1 MLAQSLKAMPALHR
15 LDIQAHSALVDANAW
30 KTLLET
36 SLPMLTHFT
45 LKTTVRRLNYANIE
59 KILASFKTPFWISKK
74 KFYMIITR
82 HMHSDNKEFGFYKMP
97 ADDVDEFN
105 QPVIQFWIAPLRAR
119 IDDIPTNDIAKFGI
133 GDRARRFSRY
143 YYFRN
148 VKLLV
153 VYNLD
158 EDLLEWLLT
167 CVNYSQIE
175 HLDISQLDTKCN
187 TTTALLSYVRNIVSL
202 RIKYGHLH
210 THQSVFSENNSCLK
224 YLDMSVAEHHFH
236 KKDIT
241 IISKLFPD
249 IEHLVINTKMLWN
262 IPLLRTYLPRLC
274 SLTFKIID
282 SQFSSYTNSKKK
294 LWDKQFEQKIKFS
307 FQRDDDWITVWIDQ
321 DALEESYWQTFNSLS
336 DPGRLKSIVARF
348 FKRGF
353 PFSQ

>member
-1 MLAQSLKAMPALHR
+1 MPALHR
-15 LDIQAHSALVDANAW
+15 LDIQANSALLDPNSW
-30 KTLLET
+30 ETLLET

-45 LKTTVRRLNYANIE
+45 LKTTVRRLNNIDVE
-59 KILASFKTPFWISKK
+59 KVLAPFQTPFWIAKK
-74 KFYMIITR
+74 NFYMIITR
-82 HMHSDNKEFGFYKMP
+82 HQLLYNKKFGFYKMP
-97 ADDVDEFN
+97 NDDEEFNKPVTQCYIAPWRGYVDDV
-105 QPVIQFWIAPLRAR
+105 
-119 IDDIPTNDIAKFGI
+119 PTNDIAKFCI
-133 GDRARRFSRY
+133 DRIDTYLLRR

-167 CVNYSQIE
+167 CVNYSQIK
-175 HLDISQLDTKCN
+175 HLDISQLETISN
-187 TTTALLSYVRNIVSL
+187 TTISLLSRVRNIVSL

-210 THQSVFSENNSCLK
+210 NRPSAFLENNSCMK
-224 YLDMSVAEHHFH
+224 YLDMSVAEHRFH
-236 KKDIT
+236 KKDMI

-249 IEHLVINTKMLWN
+249 IEHLVINTKMLSN

-282 SQFSSYTNSKKK
+282 SQFSSYDAEEKQ
-294 LWDKQFEQKIKFS
+294 LWHQKFQEKIKFL

-336 DPGRLKSIVARF
+336 DPGRLKSILARF

-353 PFSQ
+353 PFSK